1 MGRLEQMRLE
11 EERKRQERI
20 QAEKNA
26 LYNRQ
31 RLDMEAQ
38 NIAMNEE
45 DRVMRDRQ
53 KQKMFTPQ
61 NEIESLSPQEKIIQE
76 RLLQQDKLRQEH
88 RKEEAQ
94 IRQEKL

>member
-1 MGRLEQMRLE
+1 MRLE

-38 NIAMNEE
+38 NIAMNELRN
-45 DRVMRDRQ
+45 DLSSI
-53 KQKMFTPQ
+53 
-61 NEIESLSPQEKIIQE
+61 EI
-76 RLLQQDKLRQEH
+76 H
-88 RKEEAQ
+88 N
-94 IRQEKL
+94 